1 MKLEYKILWLDD
13 NKKAIEEDSYSL
25 EIEKHLREKAFIPEI
40 ILVDHKDEFF
50 RNLDSVDFDLILTDF
65 NLNDTDTGDKIIQ
78 QVRNRSI
85 FTEIMFYSAQS
96 EIKNTINL
104 DRITFLDTSK
114 TTNKNHYQD
123 VIEKAISLIDL
134 TIKKFENIVVMRG
147 LIMQETSSLDTII
160 KSIVVKYLETLDDN
174 NKQNLLEDILSS
186 IERNATEKYNKV
198 KSNKIN
204 DILRDNILFDSSQK
218 IKALGKIL
226 TKLKLTDF
234 SDDYTNDIISNRN
247 KLAHAEL
254 IKNDQGKDC
263 FKSKNNEIIFDE
275 EFCKNIRKNLIS
287 YREKIEN
294 LQENDNFIRL

>member
-13 NKKAIEEDSYSL
+13 NKKAIEEDSYSS
-25 EIEKHLREKAFIPEI
+25 EIEEHLREKAFIPEI
-40 ILVDHKDEFF
+40 VLVDHKDEFF

-114 TTNKNHYQD
+114 TTSKNHYQD

-147 LIMQETSSLDTII
+147 MIMQETSSLDTII

-174 NKQNLLEDILSS
+174 NKQNLLEDILTN
-186 IERNATEKYNKV
+186 IEKNATEKYKKV

-204 DILRDNILFDSSQK
+204 DVLKDNILFDSSQK

-234 SDDYTNDIISNRN
+234 SDSYTNDIIRNRN
-247 KLAHAEL
+247 KLAHVEL
-254 IKNDQGKDC
+254 TKNEQDKYCFKLKND
-263 FKSKNNEIIFDE
+263 EIIFDE
-275 EFCKNIRKNLIS
+275 KFCQNMRKNLID
-287 YREKIEN
+287 YREKIES
-294 LQENDNFIRL
+294 LQKQIMSL

>member
-13 NKKAIEEDSYSL
+13 NKKAIEEDSYSS
-25 EIEKHLREKAFIPEI
+25 EIEEHLREKAFIPEI
-40 ILVDHKDEFF
+40 VLVDHKDEFF

-114 TTNKNHYQD
+114 TTSKNHYQD

-147 LIMQETSSLDTII
+147 MIMQETSSLDTTIEN
-160 KSIVVKYLETLDDN
+160 IVNKYIATLDEE
-174 NKQNLLEDILSS
+174 NKKLFLDDIFIN
-186 IERNATEKYNKV
+186 IEKNVKEKYDKAQSKKYNK
-198 KSNKIN
+198 
-204 DILRDNILFDSSQK
+204 ILKDNVLFSSDQK
-218 IKALGKIL
+218 IKVLGKIL
-226 TKLKLTDF
+226 IELKSEDF
-234 SDDYTNDIISNRN
+234 SNGYSEDIILNRN

-254 IKNDQGKDC
+254 IKNEQDKYTERSYLLQRKNR
-263 FKSKNNEIIFDE
+263 KSSGKNN
-275 EFCKNIRKNLIS
+275 
-287 YREKIEN
+287 
-294 LQENDNFIRL
+294 

>member
-13 NKKAIEEDSYSL
+13 NKKAIEEDSYSS
-25 EIEKHLREKAFIPEI
+25 EIEEHLREKAFIPEI
-40 ILVDHKDEFF
+40 MLVDHKDEFF

-114 TTNKNHYQD
+114 TTSKNHYQD

-147 LIMQETSSLDTII
+147 MIMQETSSLDTII
-160 KSIVVKYLETLDDN
+160 KNIVVKYLKTLDDN
-174 NKQNLLEDILSS
+174 NKQTLLEDILFS
-186 IERNATEKYNKV
+186 IEENATEKYNKARS
-198 KSNKIN
+198 KKIN
-204 DILRDNILFDSSQK
+204 DILKDNVLFSSDQK

-226 TKLKLTDF
+226 IELKFEDF
-234 SDDYTNDIISNRN
+234 SNGYSEDIILNRN

-263 FKSKNNEIIFDE
+263 FKSKYNEIIFDE
-275 EFCKNIRKNLIS
+275 VFCLQIRKNLIN
-287 YREKIEN
+287 YRKKIEN
-294 LQENDNFIRL
+294 IQSMIAS

>member
-13 NKKAIEEDSYSL
+13 NKKAIEEDSYSS
-25 EIEKHLREKAFIPEI
+25 EIEEHLREKAFIPEI
-40 ILVDHKDEFF
+40 MLVDHKDEFF

-114 TTNKNHYQD
+114 TTSKNHYQD

-147 LIMQETSSLDTII
+147 MIMQETSSLDTII
-160 KSIVVKYLETLDDN
+160 KNIVVKYLKTLDDN
-174 NKQNLLEDILSS
+174 NKQTLLEDILFS
-186 IERNATEKYNKV
+186 IEENATEKYNKARS
-198 KSNKIN
+198 KKIN
-204 DILRDNILFDSSQK
+204 DILKDNVLFSSDQK

-226 TKLKLTDF
+226 IELKFEDF
-234 SDDYTNDIISNRN
+234 SNGYSEDIILNRN

-275 EFCKNIRKNLIS
+275 VFCLQIRKNLIN
-287 YREKIEN
+287 YRKKIEN
-294 LQENDNFIRL
+294 IQSMIAS

>member
-13 NKKAIEEDSYSL
+13 NKKAIEEDSYSS
-25 EIEKHLREKAFIPEI
+25 EIEEHLREKAFIPEI
-40 ILVDHKDEFF
+40 VLVDHKDEFF

-114 TTNKNHYQD
+114 TTSKNHYQD

-147 LIMQETSSLDTII
+147 MIMQETSSLDTTIEN
-160 KSIVVKYLETLDDN
+160 IVNKYIATLDEE
-174 NKQNLLEDILSS
+174 NKKLFLDDIFIN
-186 IERNATEKYNKV
+186 IEKNVKEKYDKAQSKKYNK
-198 KSNKIN
+198 
-204 DILRDNILFDSSQK
+204 ILKDNVLFSSDQK
-218 IKALGKIL
+218 IKVLGKIL
-226 TKLKLTDF
+226 IELKSEDF
-234 SDDYTNDIISNRN
+234 SNGYSEDIILNRN

-254 IKNDQGKDC
+254 IKNEQDKYC
-263 FKSKNNEIIFDE
+263 FKSKGNKIIFDE
-275 EFCKNIRKNLIS
+275 VFCQNIRKDLIY

-294 LQENDNFIRL
+294 LQEKIINL

>member
-13 NKKAIEEDSYSL
+13 NKKAIEEDSYSS
-25 EIEKHLREKAFIPEI
+25 EIEEHLREKAFIPEI
-40 ILVDHKDEFF
+40 MLVDHKDEFF

-114 TTNKNHYQD
+114 TTSKNHYQD

-147 LIMQETSSLDTII
+147 MIMQETSSLDTII
-160 KSIVVKYLETLDDN
+160 KNIVIKYLKTLDDN
-174 NKQNLLEDILSS
+174 NKQTLLEDILFS
-186 IERNATEKYNKV
+186 IEENATEKYNKARS
-198 KSNKIN
+198 KKIN
-204 DILRDNILFDSSQK
+204 DILKDNVLFSSDQK

-226 TKLKLTDF
+226 IELKFEDF
-234 SDDYTNDIISNRN
+234 SNGYSEDIILNRN

-275 EFCKNIRKNLIS
+275 VFCLQIRKNLIN
-287 YREKIEN
+287 YRKKIEN
-294 LQENDNFIRL
+294 IQSMIAS

>member
-1 MKLEYKILWLDD
+1 
-13 NKKAIEEDSYSL
+13 
-25 EIEKHLREKAFIPEI
+25 
-40 ILVDHKDEFF
+40 
-50 RNLDSVDFDLILTDF
+50 
-65 NLNDTDTGDKIIQ
+65 
-78 QVRNRSI
+78 
-85 FTEIMFYSAQS
+85 
-96 EIKNTINL
+96 
-104 DRITFLDTSK
+104 
-114 TTNKNHYQD
+114 
-123 VIEKAISLIDL
+123 
-134 TIKKFENIVVMRG
+134 
-147 LIMQETSSLDTII
+147 MQETSSLDTII

>member
-13 NKKAIEEDSYSL
+13 NKKAIEEDSYSS
-25 EIEKHLREKAFIPEI
+25 EIEEHLREKAFIPEI
-40 ILVDHKDEFF
+40 MLVDHKDEFF

-114 TTNKNHYQD
+114 TTSKNHYQD

-147 LIMQETSSLDTII
+147 MIMQETSSLDTII
-160 KSIVVKYLETLDDN
+160 KNIVVKYLKTLDDN
-174 NKQNLLEDILSS
+174 KKQTLLEDILFS
-186 IERNATEKYNKV
+186 IEENATEKYNKA
-198 KSNKIN
+198 KSKKIN
-204 DILRDNILFDSSQK
+204 DILKDNVLFSSDQK

-226 TKLKLTDF
+226 IELKFEDF
-234 SDDYTNDIISNRN
+234 SNGYSEDIILNRN

-263 FKSKNNEIIFDE
+263 FKSKYNEIIFDE
-275 EFCKNIRKNLIS
+275 VFCLQIRKNLIN
-287 YREKIEN
+287 YRKKIEN
-294 LQENDNFIRL
+294 IQSMITS

>member
-25 EIEKHLREKAFIPEI
+25 EIEEHLKEKAFIPEI
-40 ILVDHKDEFF
+40 VLVDHKDEFF

>member
-13 NKKAIEEDSYSL
+13 NKKAIEEDSYSS
-25 EIEKHLREKAFIPEI
+25 EIEEHLREKAFIPEI
-40 ILVDHKDEFF
+40 VLVDHKDEFF

-114 TTNKNHYQD
+114 TTSKNHYQD

-147 LIMQETSSLDTII
+147 MIMQETSSLDTII

-174 NKQNLLEDILSS
+174 NKQNLLEDILTN
-186 IERNATEKYNKV
+186 IEKNATEKYKKV

-204 DILRDNILFDSSQK
+204 DVLKDNILFDSSQK

-234 SDDYTNDIISNRN
+234 SDSYTNDIIRNRN

-254 IKNDQGKDC
+254 TRNEQNKYC
-263 FKSKNNEIIFDE
+263 FKSKSKDDENIFDE
-275 EFCKNIRKNLIS
+275 KFCQNMRKNLIY
-287 YREKIEN
+287 YREKIES
-294 LQENDNFIRL
+294 LHTKIMSL

>member
-13 NKKAIEEDSYSL
+13 NKKAIEEDSYSS
-25 EIEKHLREKAFIPEI
+25 EIEEHLREKAFIPEI
-40 ILVDHKDEFF
+40 MLVDHKDEFF

-114 TTNKNHYQD
+114 TTSKNHYQD

-147 LIMQETSSLDTII
+147 MIMQETSSLDTII
-160 KSIVVKYLETLDDN
+160 KNIVVKYLKTLDDN
-174 NKQNLLEDILSS
+174 NKQTLLEDILFS
-186 IERNATEKYNKV
+186 IEENATEKYNKARS
-198 KSNKIN
+198 KKIN
-204 DILRDNILFDSSQK
+204 DILKDNVLFSSDQK

-226 TKLKLTDF
+226 IELKFEDF
-234 SDDYTNDIISNRN
+234 SNGYSEDMILNRN

-275 EFCKNIRKNLIS
+275 VFCLQIRKNLIN
-287 YREKIEN
+287 YRKKIEN
-294 LQENDNFIRL
+294 IQSMIAS

>member
-13 NKKAIEEDSYSL
+13 NKKAIEEDSYSS
-25 EIEKHLREKAFIPEI
+25 EIEEYLREKAFIPEI
-40 ILVDHKDEFF
+40 MLVDHKDEFF

-114 TTNKNHYQD
+114 TTSKNHYQD

-147 LIMQETSSLDTII
+147 MIMQETSSLDTII
-160 KSIVVKYLETLDDN
+160 KNIVVKYLKTLDDN
-174 NKQNLLEDILSS
+174 KKQTLLEDILFS
-186 IERNATEKYNKV
+186 IEENATEKYNKA
-198 KSNKIN
+198 KSKKIN
-204 DILRDNILFDSSQK
+204 DILKDNVLFSSDQK

-226 TKLKLTDF
+226 IELKFEDF
-234 SDDYTNDIISNRN
+234 SNGYSEDII
-247 KLAHAEL
+247 L
-254 IKNDQGKDC
+254 
-263 FKSKNNEIIFDE
+263 
-275 EFCKNIRKNLIS
+275 
-287 YREKIEN
+287 
-294 LQENDNFIRL
+294 

>member
-1 MKLEYKILWLDD
+1 M
-13 NKKAIEEDSYSL
+13 
-25 EIEKHLREKAFIPEI
+25 
-40 ILVDHKDEFF
+40 VDHKDEFF

-114 TTNKNHYQD
+114 TTSKNHYQD

-147 LIMQETSSLDTII
+147 MIMQETSSLDATIEN
-160 KSIVVKYLETLDDN
+160 IVNKYIVTLKEENKKLLLDDIFIN
-174 NKQNLLEDILSS
+174 
-186 IERNATEKYNKV
+186 IEKNAKEKYEKAQSKKYNK
-198 KSNKIN
+198 
-204 DILRDNILFDSSQK
+204 ILKDNVLFSSAQK

-226 TKLKLTDF
+226 IELKFEDF
-234 SDDYTNDIISNRN
+234 SNGYSEDIILNRN

-254 IKNDQGKDC
+254 TKNEQDKYC
-263 FKSKNNEIIFDE
+263 FKSKDDEIIFDE
-275 EFCKNIRKNLIS
+275 NFCRNMRKNLID
-287 YREKIEN
+287 YREKIESLQTKIEN
-294 LQENDNFIRL
+294 LQEK

>member
-13 NKKAIEEDSYSL
+13 NKKAIEEDSYSS
-25 EIEKHLREKAFIPEI
+25 EIEEHLREKAFIPEI
-40 ILVDHKDEFF
+40 VLVDHKDEFF

-114 TTNKNHYQD
+114 TTSKNHYQD

-147 LIMQETSSLDTII
+147 MIMQETSSLDTII
-160 KSIVVKYLETLDDN
+160 KNIVVKYLKTLDDN
-174 NKQNLLEDILSS
+174 KKQTLLEDILFS
-186 IERNATEKYNKV
+186 IEENATEKYNKA
-198 KSNKIN
+198 KSKKIN
-204 DILRDNILFDSSQK
+204 DILKDNVLFSSDQK

-226 TKLKLTDF
+226 IELKFEDF
-234 SDDYTNDIISNRN
+234 SNGYSEDIILNRN

-263 FKSKNNEIIFDE
+263 FKSKYNEIIFDE
-275 EFCKNIRKNLIS
+275 VFCLQIRKNLIN
-287 YREKIEN
+287 YRKKIEN
-294 LQENDNFIRL
+294 IQSMIAS

>member
-13 NKKAIEEDSYSL
+13 NKKAIEEDSYSS
-25 EIEKHLREKAFIPEI
+25 EIEEHLREKAFIPEI
-40 ILVDHKDEFF
+40 VLVDHKDEFF
-50 RNLDSVDFDLILTDF
+50 INLDSVDFDLILTDF

-114 TTNKNHYQD
+114 TTSKNHYQD

-147 LIMQETSSLDTII
+147 MIMQETSSLDATIEN
-160 KSIVVKYLETLDDN
+160 IVNKYIVTLEEENKKLLLDD
-174 NKQNLLEDILSS
+174 ILIN
-186 IERNATEKYNKV
+186 IEKNAKEKYEKAQSKKYNK
-198 KSNKIN
+198 
-204 DILRDNILFDSSQK
+204 ILKDNVLFSSAQK
-218 IKALGKIL
+218 IKTLGKIL
-226 TKLKLTDF
+226 IELKFEDF
-234 SDDYTNDIISNRN
+234 SNGYSEDIILNRN

-254 IKNDQGKDC
+254 TKNEQDKYC
-263 FKSKNNEIIFDE
+263 FKSKDDEIIFDE
-275 EFCKNIRKNLIS
+275 NFCRNMRKNLID
-287 YREKIEN
+287 YREKIEKI
-294 LQENDNFIRL
+294 QSMIAP

>member
-25 EIEKHLREKAFIPEI
+25 EIEEHLKEKAFIPEI
-40 ILVDHKDEFF
+40 VLVDHKDEFF

-78 QVRNRSI
+78 QVRNRPI

-114 TTNKNHYQD
+114 TTSKNHYQD

-147 LIMQETSSLDTII
+147 MIMQETSSLDATIEN
-160 KSIVVKYLETLDDN
+160 IVNKYIATLN
-174 NKQNLLEDILSS
+174 EENKQLLLNDIFIN
-186 IERNATEKYNKV
+186 IEKNAKEKYEKAQSKKYNK
-198 KSNKIN
+198 
-204 DILRDNILFDSSQK
+204 ILKDNVLFSSAQK

-226 TKLKLTDF
+226 IKLNFKDF
-234 SDDYTNDIISNRN
+234 SNDYSEDIILNRN

-254 IKNDQGKDC
+254 TKNGQNKYC
-263 FKSKNNEIIFDE
+263 FKSKDDETIFDE
-275 EFCKNIRKNLIS
+275 KFCLQIRKNLIH
-287 YREKIEN
+287 YRREIEDLQSKII
-294 LQENDNFIRL
+294 L

>member
-25 EIEKHLREKAFIPEI
+25 EIEEHLKEKAFIPEI
-40 ILVDHKDEFF
+40 VLVDHKDEFF

-114 TTNKNHYQD
+114 TTSKNHYQD

-147 LIMQETSSLDTII
+147 MIMQETSSLDATIEN
-160 KSIVVKYLETLDDN
+160 IVNKYIATLNEED
-174 NKQNLLEDILSS
+174 KQLLLNDIFIN
-186 IERNATEKYNKV
+186 IEKNAKEKYEKAQSKKYNK
-198 KSNKIN
+198 
-204 DILRDNILFDSSQK
+204 ILKDNVLFSSAQK

-226 TKLKLTDF
+226 IKLNFKDF
-234 SDDYTNDIISNRN
+234 SNDYSEDIILNRN

-254 IKNDQGKDC
+254 TKNGQNKHC
-263 FKSKNNEIIFDE
+263 FKSKDDETIFDE
-275 EFCKNIRKNLIS
+275 RFCLQIRKNLIH
-287 YREKIEN
+287 YRREIEELQSKII
-294 LQENDNFIRL
+294 L

>member
-13 NKKAIEEDSYSL
+13 NKKAIEEDSYSS
-25 EIEKHLREKAFIPEI
+25 EIEEHLREKAFIPEI
-40 ILVDHKDEFF
+40 VLVDHKDEFF

-114 TTNKNHYQD
+114 TTSKNHYQD

-147 LIMQETSSLDTII
+147 MIMQETSSLDTII

-174 NKQNLLEDILSS
+174 NKQNLLEDILTN
-186 IERNATEKYNKV
+186 IEKNATEKYKKV

-204 DILRDNILFDSSQK
+204 DVLKDNILFDSSQK

-234 SDDYTNDIISNRN
+234 SDSYTNDIIRNSN

-254 IKNDQGKDC
+254 TRNEQNKYC
-263 FKSKNNEIIFDE
+263 FKSKSKDDETTFDE
-275 EFCKNIRKNLIS
+275 KFCQNMRKNLID
-287 YREKIEN
+287 YREKIES
-294 LQENDNFIRL
+294 LHTKIMSL

>member
-13 NKKAIEEDSYSL
+13 NKKAIEEDSYSS
-25 EIEKHLREKAFIPEI
+25 EIEEHLREKAFIPEI
-40 ILVDHKDEFF
+40 VLVDHKDEFF

-114 TTNKNHYQD
+114 TTSKNHYQD

-147 LIMQETSSLDTII
+147 MIMQETSSLDTII

-174 NKQNLLEDILSS
+174 NKQNLLEDILTN
-186 IERNATEKYNKV
+186 IEKNATEKYKKV

-204 DILRDNILFDSSQK
+204 DVLKDNILFDSSQK

-234 SDDYTNDIISNRN
+234 AS
-247 KLAHAEL
+247 
-254 IKNDQGKDC
+254 
-263 FKSKNNEIIFDE
+263 
-275 EFCKNIRKNLIS
+275 
-287 YREKIEN
+287 
-294 LQENDNFIRL
+294 

>member
-13 NKKAIEEDSYSL
+13 NKKVIEEDGYPS
-25 EIEKHLREKAFIPEI
+25 EIEEHLREKAFIPKI
-40 ILVDHKDEFF
+40 ILVDCKDDFF
-50 RNLDSVDFDLILTDF
+50 GNLEQDDFDLILTDF
-65 NLNDTDTGDKIIQ
+65 NLNDSENGDEIIQ

-85 FTEIMFYSAQS
+85 FTEIMFYSALS
-96 EIKNTINL
+96 KIKNPENL

-114 TTNKNHYQD
+114 MIDRNNHFPN
-123 VIEKAISLIDL
+123 VIKKAISLIDL

-294 LQENDNFIRL
+294 LQEKIEF

>member
-13 NKKAIEEDSYSL
+13 NKKAIEEDSYSS
-25 EIEKHLREKAFIPEI
+25 EIEEHLREKAFIPEI
-40 ILVDHKDEFF
+40 MLVDHKDEFF

-114 TTNKNHYQD
+114 TTSKNHYQD

-147 LIMQETSSLDTII
+147 MIMQETSSLDTII
-160 KSIVVKYLETLDDN
+160 KNIVVKYLKTLDDN
-174 NKQNLLEDILSS
+174 KKQTLLEDILFS
-186 IERNATEKYNKV
+186 IEENATEKYNKA
-198 KSNKIN
+198 KSKKIN
-204 DILRDNILFDSSQK
+204 DILKDNVLFSSDQK

-226 TKLKLTDF
+226 IELKFEDF
-234 SDDYTNDIISNRN
+234 SNGYSEDIILNRN

-263 FKSKNNEIIFDE
+263 FKSKYNEIIFDE
-275 EFCKNIRKNLIS
+275 VFCLQIRKNLIN
-287 YREKIEN
+287 YRKKIEN
-294 LQENDNFIRL
+294 IQSMIAS

>member
-25 EIEKHLREKAFIPEI
+25 EIEEHLKEKDFIPEI
-40 ILVDHKDEFF
+40 VLVDHKDEFF

>member
-1 MKLEYKILWLDD
+1 
-13 NKKAIEEDSYSL
+13 
-25 EIEKHLREKAFIPEI
+25 
-40 ILVDHKDEFF
+40 
-50 RNLDSVDFDLILTDF
+50 
-65 NLNDTDTGDKIIQ
+65 
-78 QVRNRSI
+78 
-85 FTEIMFYSAQS
+85 MFYSAQS

-123 VIEKAISLIDL
+123 VIEKAIFLINL

-147 LIMQETSSLDTII
+147 MIMQETSSLDATIEN
-160 KSIVVKYLETLDDN
+160 IVNKYIATLDEE
-174 NKQNLLEDILSS
+174 NKELFLDDIFIN
-186 IERNATEKYNKV
+186 IEKRAKEKYEKAQSKKYNK
-198 KSNKIN
+198 
-204 DILRDNILFDSSQK
+204 ILKDNILFSSDQK

-254 IKNDQGKDC
+254 IKNEQGKDC

-294 LQENDNFIRL
+294 LQENDSFIRL

>member
-186 IERNATEKYNKV
+186 IERNATKKYNKV